1 MEIENTMT
9 AQTSAASEGN
19 ADAGNGNAGVTEKNG
34 SEQAVHA
41 EFSDSDSEEQS
52 AAEQKANARNREN
65 ARRRREGEQRRAQE
79 LQRERQEAR
88 EAAILEILDGQ
99 NPYTGEPMKDSR
111 DIEEYLIMKEIDRQ
125 GGDPERD
132 FAKFQKAKERER
144 EKLATEEE
152 RTAEWYRQDRADFVA
167 KYPDVDLDGLIE
179 EEGFILFAE
188 GKTGKKPLSEI
199 YEGYCSLKSTQT
211 KQVKEMAAHMLAN
224 RKASPGA
231 LASANGSEAE
241 FFTAEEVRRMSP
253 DEVHRNYEIIQR
265 SMKKWN

>member
-144 EKLATEEE
+144 EKLATEGGVVPTGP
-152 RTAEWYRQDRADFVA
+152 RRFCCQVPRRGSGRIDRGGGLYPVCRGQDGEKAVIG
-167 KYPDVDLDGLIE
+167 DL
-179 EEGFILFAE
+179 
-188 GKTGKKPLSEI
+188 
-199 YEGYCSLKSTQT
+199 
-211 KQVKEMAAHMLAN
+211 
-224 RKASPGA
+224 
-231 LASANGSEAE
+231 
-241 FFTAEEVRRMSP
+241 
-253 DEVHRNYEIIQR
+253 
-265 SMKKWN
+265 